1 MERSGPWSRY
11 QRNPVAFFN
20 EILGIETWSRQ
31 TEICEAVRD
40 HDRVAVASGHRVSKS
55 CTAAGLGL
63 WFLHSFEDAR
73 VIMTCVTARQ
83 VDDVLY
89 REVRKLH
96 ARSGFCVACRAENE
110 RREGTGRQPIPR
122 PCPHSRVL
130 EGEPRELARNGI
142 KLPDFRQL
150 FGFTAKEPEAAA
162 GVAGRN
168 MLFIVDEASGV
179 PDSIFTALEGN
190 RAGGARL
197 ALFGN
202 PTQNEGEFFEAFGSK
217 SRFYKTLR
225 ISSEESPNVVAN
237 RDVVP
242 GLATREWIEEKRLEW
257 GEASALFKVR
267 VKGEFVRIEEG
278 KIISLHLL
286 ELAEQR
292 WADTPAVG
300 RLWVGV
306 DPAGPGEK
314 SIPDEAAF
322 SARRGLKQIA
332 AEVHHRLEAEA
343 LVVHLLAFLS
353 VHRVQREVPV
363 VVLDAE
369 GPIGIK
375 VSRLLRDH
383 LDQYPRDFE
392 LVLVLSSQ
400 DAVREPAIYDT
411 LRDDLWAN
419 ASRWLRDGGA
429 LLEDVKQTRDLHSP
443 SWTSVRKRG
452 RTLFKATDKRELRK
466 MLGRSPDRGDAF
478 CLSVWEPAHLEETPL
493 GAMPS
498 QAAADMDPYE
508 EDTSRALS
516 PYGGSF

>member
-1 MERSGPWSRY
+1 MAGSLEWALSSMVEHRREELTREAWSWPSVRYRTDPLAFAREVLGVEPWAK
-11 QRNPVAFFN
+11 QI
-20 EILGIETWSRQ
+20 EIL
-31 TEICEAVRD
+31 EAVRD
-40 HDRVAVASGHRVSKS
+40 HKRVAVVSGHKCGKS
-55 CTAAGLGL
+55 HTAAIIAL
-63 WFLHSFEDAR
+63 WFYCSFPDAR
-73 VIMTCVTARQ
+73 VCMTSVTARQ
-83 VDDVLY
+83 VDAILY

-96 ARSGFCVACRAENE
+96 RAAI
-110 RREGTGRQPIPR
+110 RPID
-122 PCPHSRVL
+122 
-130 EGEPRELARNGI
+130 GEPRELARSG
-142 KLPDFRQL
+142 LHAADFREIV
-150 FGFTAKEPEAAA
+150 GFTAKEKE
-162 GVAGRN
+162 GVAGVSGAN
-168 MLFIVDEASGV
+168 VLYIPDEASGI
-179 PDSIFTALEGN
+179 PDEIFEAIEGN
-190 RAGGARL
+190 RAGGGRL
-197 ALFGN
+197 VMFSN
-202 PTQNEGEFFEAFGSK
+202 PTQNEGEFYEAFHGK
-217 SRFYKTLR
+217 ARFYKTVHV
-225 ISSEESPNVVAN
+225 SSEMTPNVVEN
-237 RDVVP
+237 RDVIP
-242 GLATREWIEEKRLEW
+242 GLATREWVDEKRAEW
-257 GEASALFKVR
+257 GEDSALFKVR